1 MAQADRRQVGRVA
14 IRPVTGEALRR
25 YIPDLARLRIQ
36 VFRDW
41 PYLYEGDEAYERRYL
56 ETYIRSERATVILAL
71 DGDRAVGA
79 STALPL
85 ADEAKYVTGPFTARG
100 LDLGRFFY
108 FGESVLDLRYR
119 GQGIGVRFFEER
131 EAHARAFGAYETA
144 CFCAV
149 QRPGD
154 HPMKPAGYVPLDGFW
169 KKRGYA
175 KDPTFVAHFPW
186 RDIGEAEETEKPMA
200 FWFKRL

>member
-1 MAQADRRQVGRVA
+1 MIVER
-14 IRPVTGEALRR
+14 VTGEALRR

-56 ETYIRSERATVILAL
+56 ETYIRSARAVVVLAL
-71 DGDRAVGA
+71 DGGRAVGA

-85 ADEAKYVTGPFTARG
+85 ADEAGYVTEPFAARS
-100 LDLGRFFY
+100 LDVSRFFY
-108 FGESVLDLRYR
+108 FGESVLDRHYR
-119 GQGIGVRFFEER
+119 GQGVGVRFFEER
-131 EAHARAFGAYETA
+131 EAHARSFGTYQTA

-149 QRPGD
+149 QRPED
-154 HPMKPAGYVPLDGFW
+154 HPMKPAGYVPLDAFW
-169 KKRGYA
+169 ARRGYA
-175 KDPTFVAHFPW
+175 KDASFVTRFPW
-186 RDIGEAEETEKPMA
+186 RDIGEAEESEKPMA

>member
-1 MAQADRRQVGRVA
+1 MAPADRRQVIIER
-14 IRPVTGEALRR
+14 VTGEGLRR

-41 PYLYEGDEAYERRYL
+41 PYLYEGDEPYERTYL
-56 ETYIRSERATVILAL
+56 ETYIRSPRSVVVLAL
-71 DGDRAVGA
+71 DGGRAVGA

-85 ADEAKYVTGPFTARG
+85 ADEAAYVTQPFAARG
-100 LDLGRFFY
+100 LDTARYFY
-108 FGESVLDLRYR
+108 FGESVLDHAYR

-131 EAHARAFGAYETA
+131 EAHARSFGTFETA

-149 QRPGD
+149 QRPDD
-154 HPMKPAGYVPLDGFW
+154 HPMKPRSYVPLDAFW
-169 KKRGYA
+169 NRRGYV
-175 KDPTFVAHFPW
+175 KDPGFITHFPW
-186 RDIGEAEETEKPMA
+186 RDIGESEETEKTMA

>member
-1 MAQADRRQVGRVA
+1 MAPADRREVAEPTIERVS
-14 IRPVTGEALRR
+14 GEALRR
-25 YIPDLARLRIQ
+25 HIPDLARLRIQ

-56 ETYIRSERATVILAL
+56 ETYIRSPRAIVVLAL
-71 DGDRAVGA
+71 AGGRTVGA

-85 ADEAKYVTGPFTARG
+85 ADEAGYVTRPFVERG

-108 FGESVLDLRYR
+108 FVESVLDRAFR
-119 GQGIGVRFFEER
+119 GRGLGVRFFEER
-131 EAHARAFGAYETA
+131 EAHARSFGSYDTA

-149 QRPGD
+149 QRPDD
-154 HPMKPAGYVPLDGFW
+154 HPARPRDSVPLDAFW
-169 KKRGYA
+169 SRRGYA
-175 KDPTFVAHFPW
+175 KDPAFVASFSW
-186 RDIGEAEETEKPMA
+186 RDIGDAGESEKPMA

>member
-1 MAQADRRQVGRVA
+1 MIIER
-14 IRPVTGEALRR
+14 VTGEGLRR
-25 YIPDLARLRIQ
+25 HIPDLARLRIQ

-56 ETYIRSERATVILAL
+56 ETYLRSPRSIVVLAL

-85 ADEAKYVTGPFTARG
+85 ADEAAYVTQPFTARG
-100 LDLGRFFY
+100 LDIARFFY
-108 FGESVLDLRYR
+108 FGESVLDLTYR

-131 EAHARAFGAYETA
+131 EAHARSFGTFETV

-149 QRPGD
+149 QRPDD
-154 HPMKPAGYVPLDGFW
+154 HPLKPGDYVPLDAFW
-169 KKRGYA
+169 NRRGYV
-175 KDPTFVAHFPW
+175 KDPGFITHFPW

>member
-1 MAQADRRQVGRVA
+1 MQ

-41 PYLYEGDEAYERRYL
+41 PYLYEGDESYERTYL
-56 ETYIRSERATVILAL
+56 ETYIRSARAVVVLAL
-71 DGDRAVGA
+71 DGERAVGA

-85 ADEAKYVTGPFTARG
+85 ADEAGYVTGPFVERG
-100 LDLGRFFY
+100 LDLDRFFY
-108 FGESVLDLRYR
+108 FGESVLDRRYR
-119 GQGIGVRFFEER
+119 GRGIGVRFFEER
-131 EAHARAFGAYETA
+131 ETHARSFGTYETA

-149 QRPGD
+149 QRPDD
-154 HPMKPAGYVPLDGFW
+154 HPMKPAGYVPLDEFW
-169 KKRGYA
+169 SRRGYA
-175 KDPTFVAHFPW
+175 KDPGFVTHFPW
-186 RDIGEAEETEKPMA
+186 RDIGADDETEKPMA